1 MKKRFYISGI
11 LILLAV
17 LAIGAVLFLG
27 KKIEVN
33 ATSTVLVNHPYHVH
47 FSHAL
52 DENSIEKG
60 YVYLTDKE
68 GNKVESEMKLLN
80 KGKTVTILN
89 TKSGEYTLHV
99 EKNAFPIPSTPT
111 AKKEIE
117 YEVIDQIEGITSI
130 EDLQNFFLTALNREQ
145 RYYLNDSTMSGAE
158 ESVEVSNSAADMSSD
173 RGADYSTTNNQV
185 EGIEEGDIAVTD
197 GEYIYATYDNDIII
211 TDARNPEN
219 MKQVSKITFDD
230 YSYPMQLMIHEN
242 MLIVM
247 KDQYIEPEQK
257 DKDKYVSGYSMT
269 TAAFY
274 NIEDPKK
281 PTLVREIGQDGYM
294 TGVRK
299 YNDVLYM
306 VTIKS
311 PEYWI
316 LYDTPV
322 EEVELRPYTYD
333 SAEDEKISP
342 MEIEKLTILPGST
355 EPNYTIISAIDLNN
369 FENKKVETKG
379 YLGSSSTLYMSPNA
393 LYLTALDF
401 EMPTTLEFEVESDPN
416 TSVSNSMARDMIIAP
431 TSVNTDIY
439 KFAINGT
446 DIDYTAST
454 SINGS
459 ALNQF
464 SMDEYDGY
472 FRIAVT
478 EGSMWGAESTSK
490 NHLFIFNDQLERVG
504 EVTDLAKGER
514 IYSARF
520 MGDKAYIVTFKE
532 VDPLF
537 VIDLAN
543 PNDPKVLGELKI
555 PGFSNYLHPLDENH
569 LVGIGY
575 ETETMIDSYSKRPF
589 TVTGGIKVS
598 LFDITDFSNPKEQD
612 TVVLGGR
619 GTYSEVQY
627 NHKVLFR
634 NSAYSYFGFPV
645 SIYERNGQYDTRF
658 EGSGSVIYEI
668 TADNGI
674 ELKGN
679 LITPAS
685 PGEQYENWETMVQRM
700 LYIGDTL
707 YTISRNEVKSYDL
720 QTFEQLGSVKIQ

>member
-1 MKKRFYISGI
+1 
-11 LILLAV
+11 
-17 LAIGAVLFLG
+17 
-27 KKIEVN
+27 
-33 ATSTVLVNHPYHVH
+33 
-47 FSHAL
+47 
-52 DENSIEKG
+52 
-60 YVYLTDKE
+60 
-68 GNKVESEMKLLN
+68 
-80 KGKTVTILN
+80 
-89 TKSGEYTLHV
+89 
-99 EKNAFPIPSTPT
+99 
-111 AKKEIE
+111 
-117 YEVIDQIEGITSI
+117 
-130 EDLQNFFLTALNREQ
+130 
-145 RYYLNDSTMSGAE
+145 
-158 ESVEVSNSAADMSSD
+158 
-173 RGADYSTTNNQV
+173 
-185 EGIEEGDIAVTD
+185 
-197 GEYIYATYDNDIII
+197 
-211 TDARNPEN
+211 
-219 MKQVSKITFDD
+219 
-230 YSYPMQLMIHEN
+230 
-242 MLIVM
+242 
-247 KDQYIEPEQK
+247 
-257 DKDKYVSGYSMT
+257 
-269 TAAFY
+269 AAFY

-281 PTLVREIGQDGYM
+281 PTLIREIGQDGYM

-316 LYDTPV
+316 LHETPV

-333 SAEDEKISP
+333 SAEDVKIAP

-369 FENKKVETKG
+369 FENEKVETKG

-401 EMPTTLEFEVESDPN
+401 EMPTTLEFEVESEPN

-490 NHLFIFNDQLERVG
+490 NHLFIFNDQLEKVG

-685 PGEQYENWETMVQRM
+685 PGEQYEN
-700 LYIGDTL
+700 
-707 YTISRNEVKSYDL
+707 
-720 QTFEQLGSVKIQ
+720 